1 MEKLLILRDR
11 DIFPDTQVS
20 DNSQYEFRPAVK
32 GVIFDKGNKLAL
44 VGTRYSLLPGGGV
57 EERESLT
64 QALIREA
71 REEIGCDIEIIK
83 EIAVTEEFRDK
94 IKRHQETHFFLAN
107 VVGEKGEP
115 MTTQKNEQDI
125 KIVWRALGEAIE
137 LLEDEMENMSYESYH
152 SCFNVRTHLA
162 VLKELKKIESWKKK

>member
-20 DNSQYEFRPAVK
+20 DNSQHEFRLAVK
-32 GVIFDKGNKLAL
+32 GVILDKENKLAL
-44 VGTRYSLLPGGGV
+44 AGTRYSLLPGGGV
-57 EERESLT
+57 EEGESLVE
-64 QALIREA
+64 ALIREV

-94 IKRHQETHFFLAN
+94 IKRHQETHFFLVN

-115 MTTQKNEQDI
+115 TTSQENEQDI
-125 KIVWRALGEAIE
+125 KILWCTLDEAIK
-137 LLEDEMENMSYESYH
+137 LLEGEMEDMSHESYH